1 MKRGLLILFSALSLI
16 STSSVTVPISAQ
28 YDNPSLEDQ
37 LEIAKEKVAQIKS
50 EYTLSNATVE
60 KFSKHLSNITL
71 SQEQIKEVEA
81 VRDIILYPCT
91 QRIDSEKKNPGSLCD
106 AFADYLVDKCKRFD
120 NLLAFCFG
128 GFLGQY
134 ETARNLQLSC
144 TASPPLYNDKKR
156 IESCLTVVPLNS
168 SYTDLPPVL
177 SLGGFH
183 IDSSGTKIQ
192 LDARNPGYRPY
203 MFENITYNI
212 FQGGKKLVSGCI
224 DHKSPCISS
233 NSIGVLPNSTENY
246 NIDNQVNTAQNPS
259 KEFIVNGTYYYHF
272 FPNSKSVGQSF
283 SYKHTRESC
292 SIISLEC

>member
-1 MKRGLLILFSALSLI
+1 MKTGLLILFSALSLI
-16 STSSVTVPISAQ
+16 YTSSVTVPISAQ
-28 YDNPSLEDQ
+28 NDNPSLEDL

-50 EYTLSNATVE
+50 EYTLSNATSE

-91 QRIDSEKKNPGSLCD
+91 QRASENKNPGSLCD

-128 GFLGQY
+128 GFLGEY

-144 TASPPLYNDKKR
+144 IASPPLYNDKKG

-168 SYTDLPPVL
+168 SYTDLPSVL

-183 IDSSGTKIQ
+183 VDSSGTKIQ
-192 LDARNPGYRPY
+192 LDVRNPGYRPY
-203 MFENITYNI
+203 VFENITYNI

-233 NSIGVLPNSTENY
+233 NSIGVLPNSTGSY
-246 NIDNQVNTAQNPS
+246 NIDNEVNTAQNPS